1 MIKVIRLLIFY
12 KYVLLLNITIII
24 VILLLDNFIFLVLQ
38 WKIMISILLL
48 LQLEI
53 KFLIVELWW
62 VFLFCVSIFGGD
74 LEGKVANSLYLCE
87 MKLAKLLAGW
97 LAPLRTVAFASR
109 HEPCS
114 TLELIAG
121 FKSYKQ
127 LAADSQNRLCLQ
139 IPYPWYSSV
148 AEKCSS
154 PTILSFSTR
163 TQVVDL

>member
-1 MIKVIRLLIFY
+1 MKNY
-12 KYVLLLNITIII
+12 DLNITTITVRNKILNCRI
-24 VILLLDNFIFLVLQ
+24 VMGFSVLCFY
-38 WKIMISILLL
+38 IR
-48 LQLEI
+48 
-53 KFLIVELWW
+53 
-62 VFLFCVSIFGGD
+62 GD